1 MLDALVTSRRI
12 ASQHYGLLSPMLMS
26 PPGDVFRPNTAVTGS
41 GVIHLDNLL
50 LVLSPPGDVFRS
62 NTAVTK
68 VEGWG
73 VNPP

>member
-26 PPGDVFRPNTAVTGS
+26 PPGDVFRPHTADTGS
-41 GVIHLDNLL
+41 GVIPLDDLL